1 MLSHHRGRRTFLG
14 RVADCTQSLPE
25 TVLGVMI
32 YCMFDGLTFLFENV
46 AHYKI
51 EFTKSQL
58 QLMTSISHWA
68 KSKLLFIMVMETA

>member
-25 TVLGVMI
+25 AVLGVMI
-32 YCMFDGLTFLFENV
+32 YCMFDGLTFFFENV

-51 EFTKSQL
+51 EFTKSQ
-58 QLMTSISHWA
+58 
-68 KSKLLFIMVMETA
+68 